1 MAKQVYTSSAYSVR
15 SAVSSCQAAGVGIKP
30 AQPLPSISFQGAQ
43 KTALGVFLSPLF
55 SYRKATKIQRDADD
69 KHTWLSGNNLCPLSS
84 AGTNFSSFT
93 LFSLPSQAQLLCS
106 YISTPLKPMKVFEIP
121 PWGNSTGRISDA
133 EREADFHY
141 VRQITYSLCFP

>member
-1 MAKQVYTSSAYSVR
+1 MSSAYSVR
-15 SAVSSCQAAGVGIKP
+15 SAVSCQAAGVGIKP

-69 KHTWLSGNNLCPLSS
+69 KHNNLCPLFP
-84 AGTNFSSFT
+84 AGTNFSSST